1 MDEKTKN
8 EIGEA
13 LGEHVQEQLEKR
25 GWSKSAIR
33 LLLLVGGAL
42 LAAGATWLLGGCGYS
57 VSLERPGEGNIL
69 IKPAFVDGGAK

>member
-1 MDEKTKN
+1 MDEETKK
-8 EIGEA
+8 EIGDA

-33 LLLLVGGAL
+33 LVLLIGGAL

-57 VSLERPGEGNIL
+57 VSLERPGDGSIL
-69 IKPAFVDGGAK
+69 IKPAVVDGGAK

>member
-57 VSLERPGEGNIL
+57 VSLERPGEGNIV
-69 IKPAFVDGGAK
+69 IRPAVVDGGAK

>member
-33 LLLLVGGAL
+33 LLLLIGGAL

-57 VSLERPGEGNIL
+57 VSLERPGEGNIV
-69 IKPAFVDGGAK
+69 IRPAVVDGGAK